1 MSENQD
7 ITQILKNALEASH
20 KEARTQTP
28 DAGTYLEQGYSGDI
42 STQADL
48 NIEKATIE
56 SLKFSGISAQI
67 ISEEKGNLTINTT
80 PSEYLITIDPLDG
93 SSNFSHGKGLMPY
106 ATTIAIFNTTENPLF
121 KNIICA
127 GTIEHTKN
135 TLWLAE
141 LGKGATLNNTPCKP
155 STQTTINPKGKYIT
169 DFFYETN
176 WKTFAK
182 LIENKQKININDYG
196 CAALHYAMLASAH
209 IDAMMS
215 ASQKAHELAAGYL
228 MAKES
233 GAILTDLEGNPL
245 DNTAYDFNK
254 KYPVIGACTK
264 ALHAEILETITH
276 KQ

>member
-1 MSENQD
+1 MTENQN
-7 ITQILKNALEASH
+7 ITQILKNALEASR
-20 KEARTQTP
+20 KEALAQTP

-56 SLKFSGISAQI
+56 SLKSSGISAQI
-67 ISEEKGNLTINTT
+67 ISEEKGNLTINTL
-80 PSEYLITIDPLDG
+80 PSKYLITIDPLDG

-127 GTIEHTKN
+127 GTLEHTQN
-135 TLWLAE
+135 NLWLGE
-141 LGKGATLNNTPCKP
+141 LGKGATLNNTPCRP
-155 STQTTINPKGKYIT
+155 STQTTITPNGKYIT

-176 WKTFAK
+176 WKTFNP
-182 LIENKQKININDYG
+182 LIKGKTKININDYG
-196 CAALHYAMLASAH
+196 CAALHYAMLSSAH

-228 MAKES
+228 MTKES
-233 GAILTDLEGNPL
+233 GAILTDLDGSPL

-264 ALHAEILETITH
+264 ELHTEILNTIRE
-276 KQ
+276 

>member
-1 MSENQD
+1 MTENPN

-20 KEARTQTP
+20 KVALEQTP

-56 SLKFSGISAQI
+56 SLKSSGISAQI

-80 PSEYLITIDPLDG
+80 PSKYLITIDPLDG

-127 GTIEHTKN
+127 GTIEHTQN
-135 TLWLAE
+135 NLWLAE
-141 LGKGATLNNTPCKP
+141 LGKGATLNNTPCRP

-169 DFFYETN
+169 DFFFEAN
-176 WKTFAK
+176 WTTFNPLIKGKT
-182 LIENKQKININDYG
+182 KININDYG
-196 CAALHYAMLASAH
+196 SAALHYAMLASAH

-233 GAILTDLEGNPL
+233 GAILTDLKGNPL
-245 DNTAYDFNK
+245 NNTGYDFNK
-254 KYPVIGACTK
+254 KYPVVGAATSE
-264 ALHAEILETITH
+264 LHKRILSAI
-276 KQ
+276 KQK

>member
-1 MSENQD
+1 MTENQN
-7 ITQILKNALEASH
+7 ITQILKNALLASR
-20 KEARTQTP
+20 KVALAQTP

-48 NIEKATIE
+48 NIEKATIN
-56 SLKFSGISAQI
+56 SLKSSGISAQI
-67 ISEEKGNLTINTT
+67 ISEEKGNLIINTQTT
-80 PSEYLITIDPLDG
+80 PKYLITIDPLDG

-106 ATTIAIFNTTENPLF
+106 ATTIAIFNTTEKPLF

-127 GTIEHTKN
+127 GTIEHTQN
-135 TLWLAE
+135 NLWLGE
-141 LGKGATLNNTPCKP
+141 LGKGATLNNTPCHP

-169 DFFYETN
+169 DMFFEAN
-176 WKTFAK
+176 WKIFVK

-196 CAALHYAMLASAH
+196 SAALHYAMLASAH

-228 MAKES
+228 LAKES
-233 GAILTDLEGNPL
+233 GAILTDLKGNPL
-245 DNTAYDFNK
+245 DNTEYDFNK
-254 KYPVIGACTK
+254 KYPVVGACTK
-264 ALHAEILETITH
+264 ELHQEILNTI

>member
-1 MSENQD
+1 MTENHN
-7 ITQILKNALEASH
+7 ITPILKNALEASR
-20 KEARTQTP
+20 KEALAQTP

-48 NIEKATIE
+48 NIEKATIG
-56 SLKFSGISAQI
+56 SLKSSGISAQI
-67 ISEEKGNLTINTT
+67 ISEEKGNLTINTL
-80 PSEYLITIDPLDG
+80 PSKYLITIDPLDG

-127 GTIEHTKN
+127 GTLEHTQN
-135 TLWLAE
+135 NLWLAE
-141 LGKGATLNNTPCKP
+141 KGKGTTLNNTPCRP
-155 STQTTINPKGKYIT
+155 STQTTINPQGKYIV
-169 DFFYETN
+169 DMFYETN
-176 WKTFAK
+176 WKIFVK

-196 CAALHYAMLASAH
+196 SAAQDYAMLASGH
-209 IDAMMS
+209 VDAIMN
-215 ASQKAHELAAGYL
+215 ATQKAHELAAGYL

-233 GAILTDLEGNPL
+233 GAILTDLNGSPL

-264 ALHAEILETITH
+264 ELHTEILNTIRE
-276 KQ
+276 